1 MLHSLADG
9 THVPGCNRHHA
20 RRRCGGAAISQRLLR
35 ELVEINTTH
44 ANGSTEAARALAA
57 HFLAAGFARLSVY
70 CELGPYRDRCE
81 DE

>member
-1 MLHSLADG
+1 MCLAATDTTRADG
-9 THVPGCNRHHA
+9 AAAPPSA
-20 RRRCGGAAISQRLLR
+20 RELLR

>member
-1 MLHSLADG
+1 
-9 THVPGCNRHHA
+9 
-20 RRRCGGAAISQRLLR
+20 LLR